1 MILSYA
7 DAKLHKVTRKSS
19 GKYESTKVE
28 QIFLGELRCR
38 MCQKRDKL
46 TRANTLEHKKMNI
59 LTIFSSSSTSF
70 FTSLTRTDASL
81 IKSAQTIFLSQSV
94 INLFLYYLGY
104 GIDGNNTKFPATISF
119 TIRAGLPFYS
129 NLILWSSGWIQMF
142 RVLLSKGDKVA
153 KIFAAQM
160 YLVGLSTVYFFPVGI
175 SEKKDQIHGSFAG
188 LYFVYHIVLF
198 KYLRTTFQYQMGF
211 YVSFLSFVLF
221 LKKIR
226 AVEQQYDFKTESN
239 NTLKSKTQKKKLS
252 KDISNSLFMYELGL
266 MVTENSMF
274 ISFLLGMTSSLKHLL
289 K

>member
-1 MILSYA
+1 
-7 DAKLHKVTRKSS
+7 
-19 GKYESTKVE
+19 
-28 QIFLGELRCR
+28 
-38 MCQKRDKL
+38 MCQKRDK
-46 TRANTLEHKKMNI
+46 RTLEHKKMNL
-59 LTIFSSSSTSF
+59 LTIFSSSSTCF

>member
-1 MILSYA
+1 MCCMILSYA
-7 DAKLHKVTRKSS
+7 DAKLHKSQKLNRYFWGS
-19 GKYESTKVE
+19 E
-28 QIFLGELRCR
+28 
-38 MCQKRDKL
+38 CQKTSDIL
-46 TRANTLEHKKMNI
+46 WLDIEHKKMNP